1 LDGQGK
7 QPRILQVE
15 TQLVAARSQVS
26 HRFPL
31 PIHRVPKAVTS
42 NDDRL
47 IPSITGDPITFSS
60 QELNPYI
67 SIGRIRVDSYPFNI
81 AQLD

>member
-42 NDDRL
+42 NDGRL
-47 IPSITGDPITFSS
+47 IPSITGDPITFSG
-60 QELNPYI
+60 QEFNPYI
-67 SIGRIRVDSYPFNI
+67 SIGGIRVDG
-81 AQLD
+81 